1 MRRSRAMAQAP
12 LFTLAAACVAPLAS
26 SAARADERP
35 FALRWT
41 APAECPAGAVVEAEI
56 HRLLGHES
64 PTSRGTLRATG
75 TITPV
80 DSGFVLHIELSRDG
94 WKSAR
99 TVRGATCRA
108 LADAG
113 ALMVAMAID
122 PEVATRSG
130 TEAPGDRPSAR
141 ALPANPAP
149 EPPAAAART
158 AEPAPRRGPPASA
171 PATRGR
177 ARRARQTEG
186 AAERDLSLRLGL
198 GAMGDLGTMQGLS
211 SAIEPWAAVVV
222 GPARLEAGASFW
234 PGNTAASAARPQ
246 SGGTIDLV
254 AGSITACALLPPVAR
269 AVRPHFEVGAPCAG
283 IELGRMHAEGYGVS
297 DPEEGSA
304 LWAALRGG
312 AAVAWVAAP
321 WVRLRL
327 RLEAVVPLE
336 RPRFV
341 LEGVGEVHE
350 PGVAARAALGLELA
364 L

>member
-1 MRRSRAMAQAP
+1 MRTSRTKARAL
-12 LFTLAAACVAPLAS
+12 LFVIVIPCVAPLAS
-26 SAARADERP
+26 SAARADDRP

-41 APAECPAGAVVEAEI
+41 APAGCPAGAAVEAEI
-56 HRLLGHES
+56 TRLLGDQS
-64 PTSRGTLRATG
+64 PASNGTLRAAG

-80 DSGFVLHIELSRDG
+80 GTGFVLSIEISRDG
-94 WKSAR
+94 WESAR

-130 TEAPGDRPSAR
+130 TAATGDRSSAGSS
-141 ALPANPAP
+141 PANPAP

-158 AEPAPRRGPPASA
+158 AEPTPPRVPSTSLPP
-171 PATRGR
+171 TRGR
-177 ARRARQTEG
+177 ERPTEG
-186 AAERDLSLRLGL
+186 AAERAPLFRIGL
-198 GAMGDLGTMQGLS
+198 GGISDLGTMQHLS
-211 SAIEPWAAVVV
+211 SAIEPWAGVVV

-234 PGNTAASAARPQ
+234 AGNTAESAARPR
-246 SGGTIDLV
+246 SGGTIGLV
-254 AGSITACALLPPVAR
+254 AGSLAACALLPPLAR
-269 AVRPHFEVGAPCAG
+269 AVGPHFEVGVPCAG
-283 IELGRMHAEGYGVS
+283 FELGRMHAEGYGVS
-297 DPEEGSA
+297 DPDEGSA

-312 AAVAWVAAP
+312 AAAAWVVEP

-327 RLEAVVPLE
+327 RLEAVVPLK

-341 LEGVGEVHE
+341 LEGVGDVHE
-350 PGVAARAALGLELA
+350 PSVAARAALGLELA